1 MIQGCYK
8 DGTYVYMYFEF
19 KPGGFLLPKKKKNL
33 LALFFGYGTRRCETF
48 NNTYNVSGRSASHF
62 QSIVIVREGK

>member
-33 LALFFGYGTRRCETF
+33 LSADLWLWDSLSFELDTIFGGRLGTGNSLHSFF
-48 NNTYNVSGRSASHF
+48 SAS
-62 QSIVIVREGK
+62 I